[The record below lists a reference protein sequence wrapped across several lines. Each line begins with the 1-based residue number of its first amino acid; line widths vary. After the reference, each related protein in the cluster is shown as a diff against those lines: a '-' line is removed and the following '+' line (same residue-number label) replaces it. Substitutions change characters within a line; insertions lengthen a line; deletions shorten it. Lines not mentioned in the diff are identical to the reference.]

1 MAAAIVEAG
10 QGRNEVLPDLEGSV
24 NGCPSVA
31 RLFGKARRF

>member
-10 QGRNEVLPDLEGSV
+10 QGRNKVLPDLERSV

-31 RLFGKARRF
+31 RLFGEAGRF